1 MKKITVMLIV
11 LMMIGIGF
19 LSGCNELNEKS
30 SAITVESTSFYAQPG
45 QADYGCFCV
54 LLYVKNVPDLW
65 KFSSVS
71 CTVYGNS
78 YFAGEG
84 NWEYSYSESGGYFV
98 PSLENKSVNSMFMA
112 PVGTTQKGTTLKI
125 VAYYRIK
132 GTVNGTTDQF
142 FWDLNP
148 ELEKAINE
156 QTAIEW
162 LVRGYILFYD
172 EDNLPV
178 DIPID
183 DLINQQIW
191 Y

>member
-1 MKKITVMLIV
+1 MKKITVILIV
-11 LMMIGIGF
+11 FMMIGIGF
-19 LSGCNELNEKS
+19 FSGCNELNEKS
-30 SAITVESTSFYAQPG
+30 SAVTVESTSFYAQPG
-45 QADYGCFCV
+45 ESDYGCFCV
-54 LLYVKNVPDLW
+54 LLYVKNVPTSW
-65 KFSSVS
+65 KLSRMS
-71 CTVYGNS
+71 CSVYGNS

-84 NWEYSYSESGGYFV
+84 NWEYSESGYGGNLF
-98 PSLENKSVNSMFMA
+98 PSLENKSINSMFMV
-112 PVGTTQKGTTLKI
+112 PVGTTLKI

-162 LVRGYILFYD
+162 LVRGSILFYD

-178 DIPID
+178 DVTID
-183 DLINQQIW
+183 DLIYQQIW